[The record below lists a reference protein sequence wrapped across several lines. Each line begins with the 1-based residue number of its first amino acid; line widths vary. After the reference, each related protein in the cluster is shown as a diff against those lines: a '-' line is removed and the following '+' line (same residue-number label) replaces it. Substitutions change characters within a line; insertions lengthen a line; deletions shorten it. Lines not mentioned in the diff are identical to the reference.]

1 MFRSASAH
9 PIVTAPGHL
18 KAGKHSCIVVSN
30 SKGFEM
36 QKLKDQTPLH
46 PPNDKP
52 GNQLINRAD
61 NHMNNQS
68 AKQITISQSKHVQQ
82 HWTIGYIFSYNSK
95 NNDQAVCIYQL
106 DLTNSEESKENN
118 HIKVANHMILSR
130 TYRLQRNVA
139 YINSMYSIRRKTS
152 CCRICIFMELVPTS
166 KNNKQINK
174 KQTNKNDTPR
184 QPNQHQC
191 LLSKWSIHY

>member
-36 QKLKDQTPLH
+36 QKLGDQTPLH
-46 PPNDKP
+46 PPNDKL

-68 AKQITISQSKHVQQ
+68 AKQITIPQSKHVQQ
-82 HWTIGYIFSYNSK
+82 HWTTGYIFSYNSK
-95 NNDQAVCIYQL
+95 KKDQAICIYQL
-106 DLTNSEESKENN
+106 DLTNSEDSREIN
-118 HIKVANHMILSR
+118 HIKVANHMILSC

-152 CCRICIFMELVPTS
+152 CCRIYIYGASSHVKEQQT
-166 KNNKQINK
+166 NK
-174 KQTNKNDTPR
+174 KQTNKNATPR